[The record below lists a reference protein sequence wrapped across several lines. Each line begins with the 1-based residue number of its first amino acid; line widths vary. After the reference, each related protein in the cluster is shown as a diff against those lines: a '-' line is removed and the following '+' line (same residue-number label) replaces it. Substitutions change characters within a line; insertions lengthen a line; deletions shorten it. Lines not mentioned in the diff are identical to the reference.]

1 MGGEFVK
8 KVLLVIGSCDGSESN
23 SYCIANY
30 IEDNLDGRV
39 KCSKILLSE
48 YYLENINDD
57 LKIYDNIVFITSLR
71 KDKFNDLSERFLNL
85 ISNENEE
92 SNRNIYFSVILN
104 GDLEVLRD
112 TEELELLLE
121 NCMKI
126 CKKKFIVWQK
136 GIGVLANLNLWK
148 NGLEDNGLEYEQL
161 LIELEMFCEDIINC
175 KTYHHNSFA
184 LPRKASGFLKFIN
197 KRIKHFT

>member
-1 MGGEFVK
+1 MK
-8 KVLLVIGSCDGSESN
+8 RVLLVIGSCDGSESN

-48 YYLENINDD
+48 YYFKNINED
-57 LKIYDNIVFITSLR
+57 LKVYDNIVFISSLK
-71 KDKFNDLSERFLNL
+71 KDRFNDLSERFLNL

-92 SNRNIYFSVILN
+92 GNRNIYFSVILN
-104 GDLEVLRD
+104 GDLDVLRG

-136 GIGVLANLNLWK
+136 GIGVLADLNLWK

-161 LIELEMFCEDIINC
+161 LIELEMFCEDVINC

-184 LPRKASGFLKFIN
+184 LPRKGSGFLKFIN

>member
-1 MGGEFVK
+1 MK
-8 KVLLVIGSCDGSESN
+8 RVLLVIGSCDGSESN

-48 YYLENINDD
+48 YYFKNINED
-57 LKIYDNIVFITSLR
+57 LKVYDNIVFISSLK
-71 KDKFNDLSERFLNL
+71 KDRFNDLSERFLNL

-92 SNRNIYFSVILN
+92 GNRNIYFSVILN
-104 GDLEVLRD
+104 GDLDVLRG

-136 GIGVLANLNLWK
+136 GIGVLADLNLWK

-184 LPRKASGFLKFIN
+184 LPRKGSGFLKFIN

>member
-1 MGGEFVK
+1 MRE
-8 KVLLVIGSCDGSESN
+8 VLLVIGSCEGSESN

-30 IEDNLDGRV
+30 IEGNLGGRV
-39 KCSKILLSE
+39 KCSKVLLSE
-48 YYLENINDD
+48 YYLKNINDD
-57 LKIYDNIVFITSLR
+57 LKIYDNIIFISSLR

-85 ISNENEE
+85 ISNENKDI
-92 SNRNIYFSVILN
+92 NKNIYFSVILN
-104 GDLEVLRD
+104 GDLEVLKG
-112 TEELELLLE
+112 TENLELLLE
-121 NCMKI
+121 NCMKV

-148 NGLEDNGLEYEQL
+148 SGLEDNGLEYEQL

-184 LPRKASGFLKFIN
+184 LPRKGSGFLKFIN

>member
-1 MGGEFVK
+1 MRE
-8 KVLLVIGSCDGSESN
+8 VLLVIGSYEGSESN

-30 IEDNLDGRV
+30 IEDNLGGRA
-39 KCSKILLSE
+39 KCSKVLLSE
-48 YYLENINDD
+48 YYLKNINDD
-57 LKIYDNIVFITSLR
+57 LKIYDNIVLISSLR

-85 ISNENEE
+85 ISNENKDI
-92 SNRNIYFSVILN
+92 NKNIYFSVILN
-104 GDLEVLRD
+104 GDLEVLKG

-184 LPRKASGFLKFIN
+184 LPRKGSGFFKFIN